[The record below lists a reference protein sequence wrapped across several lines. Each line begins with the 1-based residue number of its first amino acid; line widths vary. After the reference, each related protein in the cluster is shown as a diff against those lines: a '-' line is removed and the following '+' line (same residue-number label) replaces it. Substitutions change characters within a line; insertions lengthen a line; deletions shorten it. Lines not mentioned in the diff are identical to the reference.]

1 MVPESLHAPAVCCSA
16 WFGVPRYQNRPHGF
30 LVAAGSPAPE
40 LPGLP
45 PADARCDRSC
55 RAIEFGIGGSSG
67 EPVEKEIKGRNPA
80 LPDDDEISPRR
91 RRRLTTAA

>member
-45 PADARCDRSC
+45 PADAPCDPSR
-55 RAIEFGIGGSSG
+55 RAIQFGIGGSPG
-67 EPVEKEIKGRNPA
+67 ELAGKRIKGRNPA
-80 LPDDDEISPRR
+80 PPANDEIRPRR
-91 RRRLTTAA
+91 TVRGPTGG